1 MQYTAHE
8 IVCQEGDVLHDI
20 SGSGRENPWAQ
31 HKLQAQLIAGAM
43 WEQFPPIAN
52 RMNNCAD
59 RLTFVKDWQ
68 DEKNPGK
75 LRLAT
80 AYFCRARLCPVCQW
94 RRSLKMGGQTA
105 AAVQWIDR
113 HDPKKY
119 VLLTLTVK
127 NCRPEQLAAT
137 LNQLQGG
144 WQRLIQRKQVATVV
158 KGFIRAVEITYN
170 RTENTFHPHIH
181 ALLAVNPSYFTSRGY
196 INQATWRD
204 LWRTAARLNYDP
216 SVDIRKAK
224 AKGGEIADDIRNPKD
239 LGGAIAEVTKY
250 ATKPADYIM
259 PQDVGQMQEVLSALQ
274 NACAKRRFA
283 SWGGCFKAAHAALG
297 LDDCE
302 DGDLIHTGLDL
313 DGLSDAGAALWTYD
327 WYCGPKLYIASEKGV
342 PV

>member
-1 MQYTAHE
+1 MQYNAHE

-31 HKLQAQLIAGAM
+31 HKHQAQLIAGAM

-52 RMNNCAD
+52 RMNSCAD

-68 DEKNPGK
+68 NEKNPGK

-113 HDPKKY
+113 HEPKRY
-119 VLLTLTVK
+119 VLLTLTVR
-127 NCRPEQLAAT
+127 NCRPEQLAQT

-144 WQRLIQRKQVATVV
+144 WQRLMQRKQVSNAV
-158 KGFIRAVEITYN
+158 KGFVRAVEITYN
-170 RTENTFHPHIH
+170 RKENTFHPHIH
-181 ALLAVNPSYFTSRGY
+181 ALLAVNPSYFDDSRSY
-196 INQATWRD
+196 ISHDKWLALWRD
-204 LWRTAARLNYDP
+204 AARLDYDP
-216 SVDIRKAK
+216 SVDVRRT
-224 AKGGEIADDIRNPKD
+224 KGD
-239 LGGAIAEVTKY
+239 GGAIAEVTKY

-274 NACAKRRFA
+274 IACAKRRFA
-283 SWGGCFKAAHAALG
+283 SWGGCFKTAHAALG